1 MALMGK
7 EVATCIFAML
17 IRAQRTS
24 CNDTAGGFWFEISHP
39 FMTIVYDVPS
49 NFGAIFTDG
58 SGNMELVDFHQ
69 SRVVVEFN
77 FMEGFF
83 VSGTSA
89 VICSAACAFTPP
101 DMNTKN
107 AVSLK
112 LYSNKDN
119 NI

>member
-1 MALMGK
+1 
-7 EVATCIFAML
+7 
-17 IRAQRTS
+17 
-24 CNDTAGGFWFEISHP
+24 
-39 FMTIVYDVPS
+39 
-49 NFGAIFTDG
+49 
-58 SGNMELVDFHQ
+58 
-69 SRVVVEFN
+69 
-77 FMEGFF
+77 MEGFF

-89 VICSAACAFTPP
+89 VICSAACEFTPT